1 MSTNTH
7 SVPVMGVDGMPLTP
21 TVSSKAR
28 KLVKGGQATGFW
40 NKLDQYCIKMVVETR
55 TGGLDAELGVDPG
68 AKYDGYAVVCG
79 DENALNVKVNLPD
92 KEKIVRKI
100 TERRQ
105 LRRARRFRTCRRRPK
120 RFSNRRRSHGWIA
133 PSQLVLVQV
142 RLKVLAA
149 LLDTY
154 PITHVGLEDVAFN
167 HATHR
172 YGKFFSTAEVGKARV
187 RAFLE
192 ERGALVTRFKGY
204 ETKTLREGYG
214 YKKSS
219 SKKADRFEAHCSDAL
234 ALALAVRRDASLAPG
249 PFVVIDDRYRAVR
262 RRLHDTQPAPGGR
275 RAPYSHGV
283 VFGLRKG
290 LMIGTPRGKSGQLCG
305 ENRGGYRYYDTD
317 GKRQSTTKI
326 AWISTH
332 MKSKKEE
339 PHSAVA

>member
-1 MSTNTH
+1 MSTAMH
-7 SVPVMGVDGMPLTP
+7 IVPVIGVDGTPLTP
-21 TVSSKAR
+21 TVPSKAR
-28 KLVKGGQATGFW
+28 KLVKAGQAKSFW
-40 NKLDQYCIKMVVETR
+40 NKLDQYCICLTVETR

-79 DENALNVKVNLPD
+79 DENLLNVKVDLPD

-100 TERRQ
+100 TERRI
-105 LRRARRFRTCRRRPK
+105 LRRARRFRKCRRRPA
-120 RFSNRRRSHGWIA
+120 RFDNRRRANDWIA

-142 RLKVLAA
+142 RLKVLKA

-167 HATHR
+167 HAKHR
-172 YGKFFSTAEVGKARV
+172 YGKHFSTAEIGKARV

-192 ERGALVTRFKGY
+192 ERGALVTRFRGY
-204 ETKTLREGYG
+204 ETKALREGYG

-234 ALALAVRRDASLAPG
+234 ALALAVRHEASLAPG

-262 RRLHDTQPAPGGR
+262 RRLHDTQPAPGGL
-275 RAPYSHGV
+275 RAPYSRGV

-305 ENRGGYRYYDTD
+305 DDRGSYRYYDTD

-326 AWISTH
+326 AWV
-332 MKSKKEE
+332 
-339 PHSAVA
+339 SARMNGRRMAA

>member
-1 MSTNTH
+1 MSTNQH
-7 SVPVMGVDGMPLTP
+7 SVPVIGVDGTPLTP
-21 TVSSKAR
+21 TVPSKAR

-40 NKLDQYCIKMVVETR
+40 NKLDHYCIKMLVETR

-79 DENALNVKVNLPD
+79 DENPVNIKVNLPD

-100 TERRQ
+100 TERRI
-105 LRRARRFRTCRRRPK
+105 LRRARRFRKCRRRPQ
-120 RFSNRRRSHGWIA
+120 RFSNRRRAPDWIA

-154 PITHVGLEDVAFN
+154 PITMVGLEDVAFN
-167 HATHR
+167 HAKHR
-172 YGKFFSTAEVGKARV
+172 WGKHFSTAEIGKARV

-192 ERGALVTRFKGY
+192 ERGALVTRFRGY
-204 ETKTLREGYG
+204 ETKTVREGYG

-234 ALALAVRRDASLAPG
+234 ALALAVRRDAYLAPG

-262 RRLHDTQPAPGGR
+262 RRLHDTQPAHGGV
-275 RAPYSHGV
+275 RASYSRGIV
-283 VFGLRKG
+283 CGLRKG
-290 LMIGTPRGKSGQLCG
+290 LMIGTPRGKVGQLCG
-305 ENRGGYRYYDTD
+305 ELKGGYRYYDTD

-326 AWISTH
+326 AWVSAC
-332 MKSKKEE
+332 MNSRRKG
-339 PHSAVA
+339 PHSPVA